1 MSMKDGYTR
10 YDVLWPRGR
19 RAIENHPLAGRPDTL
34 KDQTIGELWDGLFRG
49 DEIFPILRENLSQRY
64 PGLKFVPWK
73 DFPRDGDHGFPD
85 WSAHPELL
93 SEKGCDMVI
102 VGTGA

>member
-1 MSMKDGYTR
+1 MADGCER

-19 RAIENHPLAGRPDTL
+19 RAIENKPLAKRPGSL
-34 KDQTIGELWDGLFRG
+34 ENCTIGELWDGLFRG
-49 DEIFPILRENLSQRY
+49 NEIFPILREGIAKRY
-64 PGLKFVPWK
+64 PGVKFVPWT

-85 WSAHPELL
+85 WDAHPDLL
-93 SEKGCDMVI
+93 SEKECDMVV